1 MFFNNQ
7 LMKGVEMAY
16 FLDLFS
22 PFTYEA
28 FLTSSQ
34 DVSGFRSRQLNAA
47 RKVKPGDKFIC
58 YMTKLSRWIAVLE
71 VISPMFQ
78 DDSPI
83 FYENDDPF
91 IVRFNVKPIALLKKE
106 HALPIKEPVVW
117 NNLSFTKNIPT
128 HGTQWTGPLRSSL
141 KQMEDEDG
149 KFLEVLILKQLVEEI
164 LFPVDE
170 NEYKKYLTDQIR
182 GEHKTVSVYVPEDEG
197 EADQK
202 QEDHEVRESI
212 KIQALLSGIGEK
224 MGFKIW
230 LPRGDRSQVLR
241 EWKPESG
248 TLIENLPLNYDQVTI
263 KTIAQID
270 VLWLK
275 KRSIV
280 RAFEVEHTTSIYS
293 GLLRMADLL
302 ALQPNM
308 DIKLHIVTPVERR
321 EKVFAEIQRPVFSLL
336 EKGALSEFCTYIS
349 YDSVR
354 DLSKQRYLQHLS
366 DKVLEDYEE
375 VVE

>member
-1 MFFNNQ
+1 
-7 LMKGVEMAY
+7 MAY
-16 FLDLFS
+16 FVDLFS

-28 FLTSSQ
+28 FLKSSQ
-34 DVSGFRSRQLNAA
+34 DVSGFRLRQLNAA
-47 RKVKPGDKFIC
+47 RNVKPGDKFIC
-58 YMTKLSRWIAVLE
+58 YMTKLSRWFAVLE
-71 VISPMFQ
+71 VTSPMYE

-91 IVRFNVKPIALLKKE
+91 VVRFKVNPIALLSKE
-106 HALPIKEPVVW
+106 NAIPIKEPIVW
-117 NNLSFTKNIPT
+117 NNLTFTKNIPT

-141 KQMEDEDG
+141 KLMEEEDG
-149 KFLEVLILKQLVEEI
+149 IFLEDLIIKQLNNENVY
-164 LFPVDE
+164 PVDE
-170 NEYKKYLTDQIR
+170 NEYQKYLTDLVR
-182 GEHKTVSVYVPEDEG
+182 GEHKKVSVIVPQDG
-197 EADQK
+197 VGNDQTNGGL
-202 QEDHEVRESI
+202 EVRESI
-212 KIQALLSGIGEK
+212 KIQALLCEIGEK

-230 LPRGDRSQVLR
+230 LPRGDRSRVLQ
-241 EWKPESG
+241 EWKPETG
-248 TLIENLPLNYDQVTI
+248 ILIENLPLNYDQVTL
-263 KTIAQID
+263 KTIEQID

-280 RAFEVEHTTSIYS
+280 RAFEIEHTTSIYS

-349 YDSVR
+349 YESVK
-354 DLSKQRYLQHLS
+354 DLSEQKFLQHLS
-366 DKVLEDYEE
+366 DRVLEDYEE